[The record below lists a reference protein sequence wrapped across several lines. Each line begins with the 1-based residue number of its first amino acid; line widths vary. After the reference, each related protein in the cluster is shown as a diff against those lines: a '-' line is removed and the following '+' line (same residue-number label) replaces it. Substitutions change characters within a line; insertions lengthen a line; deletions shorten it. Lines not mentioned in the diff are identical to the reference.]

1 MYVLNFI
8 YTYTAPVSFAAMV
21 VWRFAVPQWCNVAA
35 HSVAMMEGAAT
46 HNAVMMAT
54 WRLKAPQW
62 WRAWRF
68 VTRCCRSFESLG
80 MQKHYFILFLFD
92 FDRFKSEREREKE
105 RERKKKKTWKPHL
118 LQDTSEP
125 HLMSLFLAPSFSA
138 LLVGRGVT
146 TQAPSSSS
154 NIKINKRNSR
164 IQSQK
169 KFVAFHMK
177 QQKVVFLELN

>member
-1 MYVLNFI
+1 
-8 YTYTAPVSFAAMV
+8 
-21 VWRFAVPQWCNVAA
+21 
-35 HSVAMMEGAAT
+35 
-46 HNAVMMAT
+46 
-54 WRLKAPQW
+54 
-62 WRAWRF
+62 
-68 VTRCCRSFESLG
+68 